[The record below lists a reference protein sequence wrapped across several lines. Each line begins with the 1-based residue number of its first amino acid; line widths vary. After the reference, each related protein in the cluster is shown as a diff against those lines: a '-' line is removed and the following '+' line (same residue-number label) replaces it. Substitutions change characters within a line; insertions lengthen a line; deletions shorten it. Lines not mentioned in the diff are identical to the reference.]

1 MKSMKK
7 VVHLTLVAVIMVC
20 FVMSSQARS
29 APLGRAFS
37 GQVDGIVEDCST
49 GTPIMGALV
58 YIPKISIMAMTDD
71 DGKFSLLYVPAGTHD
86 LVIESL
92 GQPGINSGPIEVWP
106 RKITRLDTI
115 CAAEETCLDGNCMSD
130 EVTCYEHSD
139 CTSGEY
145 CKKDKGDCEGE
156 GICSQMP
163 LAITLDI
170 SPVCGCDGQTYV
182 NARKAARAGVNV
194 KSYGECPQGEVICCE
209 SFGFGAGMK
218 KCCESY
224 EWTLPYE
231 CLLPDNLVGGGK
243 QIVDDSFCLGR
254 PIIYHPRITI
264 RPYRK

>member
-1 MKSMKK
+1 
-7 VVHLTLVAVIMVC
+7 
-20 FVMSSQARS
+20 
-29 APLGRAFS
+29 
-37 GQVDGIVEDCST
+37 
-49 GTPIMGALV
+49 
-58 YIPKISIMAMTDD
+58 MAKTDD

-163 LAITLDI
+163 LAVTLDI

-194 KSYGECPQGEVICCE
+194 KSYGECAQGEVICC
-209 SFGFGAGMK
+209 A
-218 KCCESY
+218 SY
-224 EWTLPYE
+224 AIYPKSPVSYQWTSPGE
-231 CLLPDNLVGGGK
+231 CTVPDGRLGVGK
-243 QIVDDSFCLGR
+243 RIVNDDFCISRAIAPETVLDLFKDR
-254 PIIYHPRITI
+254 VRD
-264 RPYRK
+264 